1 MSTRAN
7 GPAGAGS
14 APGDEVRITVLGAL
28 PEVVPGDDIAGML
41 AAVAVQAGLAAGDVL
56 AVAHK
61 VVSKAEG
68 RILPED
74 QRDQALRDE
83 STDIVATKQ
92 TPRGT
97 TQIVRT
103 HHGLVLAAAGIDASN
118 APEGSILLLPRDP
131 DASARHLRAG
141 LREATGRSLAVVI
154 TDTLGRPWRDGLTDC
169 AIGVAGVAVVDDM
182 RGRPDTTGRPMEAT
196 VIAVAD
202 EIAAAADL
210 VKGKTSRVP
219 VAVVRGMDHHVTDE
233 DGPGAASGLR
243 PLSEDLFPLGS
254 AEARLAGRRQAVA
267 GRRTVRHFTDE
278 PVDAVA
284 LELAIAAAI
293 TAPAPHH
300 TTPWRFV
307 ILDQQREMLL
317 AAMRDRWREDLLAD
331 GFDEDAI
338 GRRIARGDIL
348 WRAPA
353 VVLPFLDMSA
363 GPHAYPDAR
372 RAGFERDLFLVSG
385 GAAVENLLICLA
397 TEGWGA
403 AWISSTMFCADVVQ
417 GVLDVPSNWQPLGAI
432 AVGRPA
438 ADPPNRPE
446 RSATD
451 FIVRR

>member
-1 MSTRAN
+1 VS
-7 GPAGAGS
+7 
-14 APGDEVRITVLGAL
+14 LQ
-28 PEVVPGDDIAGML
+28 IAGVRGIGEVTAGIDL
-41 AAVAVQAGLAAGDVL
+41 AEVIVDALAHLTWPDGTSGIRDGDV
-56 AVAHK
+56 VVVTSK

-68 RILPED
+68 RIVPEG
-74 QRDQALRDE
+74 QRDEALREE
-83 STDIVATKQ
+83 SAGIVATKQ

-118 APEGSILLLPRDP
+118 APDGSILLLPRDP
-131 DASARHLRAG
+131 DASARRLRAG
-141 LREATGRSLAVVI
+141 LRQATGRSLAVVI

-169 AIGVAGVAVVDDM
+169 AIGVAGVTVVDDM

-196 VIAVAD
+196 VIAIAD

-219 VAVVRGMDHHVTDE
+219 VAVVRGMGHHVTEE

-243 PLSEDLFPLGS
+243 PLDEDLFPLGS
-254 AEARLAGRRQAVA
+254 AEARIAGRRDAVS
-267 GRRTVRHFTDE
+267 GRRTVRSFTDE
-278 PVDAVA
+278 PVDPED
-284 LELAIAAAI
+284 LEVAIAAAI

-307 ILDQQREMLL
+307 ILDQQREALL
-317 AAMRDRWREDLLAD
+317 TAMRDRWRTDLEAD
-331 GFDEDAI
+331 GFDHDAI
-338 GRRIARGDIL
+338 ERRIARGDIL

-363 GPHAYPDAR
+363 GPHDYPDER

-385 GAAVENLLICLA
+385 GAAVENLLISLA

-417 GVLDVPSNWQPLGAI
+417 LTLDLPEAWQPLGAI
-432 AVGRPA
+432 AIGRPA
-438 ADPPNRPE
+438 ADPRERPE
-446 RSATD
+446 RSVAD
-451 FIVRR
+451 VIVRR

>member
-1 MSTRAN
+1 MS
-7 GPAGAGS
+7 
-14 APGDEVRITVLGAL
+14 LQ
-28 PEVVPGDDIAGML
+28 IAGLTGIGEITAGIDL
-41 AAVAVQAGLAAGDVL
+41 AAVIVDALAHLTWPDGTSGIRDGDVI
-56 AVAHK
+56 VVTSK

-68 RILPED
+68 RIVPEA
-74 QRDQALRDE
+74 QRDQALREE
-83 STDIVATKQ
+83 SVGIVATKQ
-92 TPRGT
+92 TSRGT

-118 APEGSILLLPRDP
+118 APDGSVLLLPRDP
-131 DASARHLRAG
+131 DASARRLRAG
-141 LREATGRSLAVVI
+141 LRAATGRSLAVVI

-169 AIGVAGVAVVDDM
+169 AIGVAGVTVVDDM

-196 VIAVAD
+196 VIAIAD

-210 VKGKTSRVP
+210 VKGKTARVP
-219 VAVVRGMDHHVTDE
+219 VAVVRGMDHHVTED

-243 PLSEDLFPLGS
+243 PLDEDLFPLGS
-254 AEARLAGRRQAVA
+254 AEARLAGRREAVT
-267 GRRTVRHFTDE
+267 GRRTVRSFTDK
-278 PVDAVA
+278 PVDHED

-307 ILDQQREMLL
+307 ILDQQREALL
-317 AAMRDRWREDLLAD
+317 AAMRDRWRTDLEAD
-331 GFDEDAI
+331 GFDADAI
-338 GRRIARGDIL
+338 ERRIARGDIL

-353 VVLPFLDMSA
+353 VVLPFLDMSD
-363 GPHAYPDAR
+363 GPHDYPDER

-385 GAAVENLLICLA
+385 GAAVENLLISLA

-417 GVLDVPSNWQPLGAI
+417 RTLDLPKAWQPLGAI

-438 ADPPNRPE
+438 ADPRDRPE
-446 RSATD
+446 RSAAD
-451 FIVRR
+451 VIVRR

>member
-1 MSTRAN
+1 MS
-7 GPAGAGS
+7 
-14 APGDEVRITVLGAL
+14 LQ
-28 PEVVPGDDIAGML
+28 IAGLTGIGEITAGIDL
-41 AAVAVQAGLAAGDVL
+41 AAVIVDALAHLTWPDGTSGIRDGDVI
-56 AVAHK
+56 VVTSK

-68 RILPED
+68 RIVPEA
-74 QRDQALRDE
+74 QRDQALREE
-83 STDIVATKQ
+83 SVGIVATKQ
-92 TPRGT
+92 TSRGT

-118 APEGSILLLPRDP
+118 APDGSVLLLPRDP
-131 DASARHLRAG
+131 DASARRLRAG
-141 LREATGRSLAVVI
+141 LRAATGRSLAVVI

-169 AIGVAGVAVVDDM
+169 AIGVAGVTVVDDM

-196 VIAVAD
+196 VIAIAD

-210 VKGKTSRVP
+210 VKGKTARVP
-219 VAVVRGMDHHVTDE
+219 VAVVRGMDHHVTED

-243 PLSEDLFPLGS
+243 PLDEDLFPLGS
-254 AEARLAGRRQAVA
+254 AEARLAGRREAVT
-267 GRRTVRHFTDE
+267 GRRTVRSFTDK
-278 PVDAVA
+278 PVDHED

-307 ILDQQREMLL
+307 ILDQQREALL
-317 AAMRDRWREDLLAD
+317 AAMRDRWRTDLEAD
-331 GFDEDAI
+331 GFDADAI
-338 GRRIARGDIL
+338 DRRIARGDIL

-353 VVLPFLDMSA
+353 VVLPFLDMSD
-363 GPHAYPDAR
+363 GPHDYPDER

-385 GAAVENLLICLA
+385 GAAVENLLISLA

-417 GVLDVPSNWQPLGAI
+417 RTLDLPKAWQPLGAI

-438 ADPPNRPE
+438 ADPRDRPE
-446 RSATD
+446 RSAAD
-451 FIVRR
+451 VIVRR